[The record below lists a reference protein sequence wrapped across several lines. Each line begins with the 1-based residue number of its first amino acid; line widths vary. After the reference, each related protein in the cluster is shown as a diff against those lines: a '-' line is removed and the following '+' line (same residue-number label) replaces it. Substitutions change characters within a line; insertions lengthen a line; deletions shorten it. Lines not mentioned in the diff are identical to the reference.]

1 MDKSTDLFIYLAR
14 FCEMAAKDRVL
25 SALNFLTGE
34 GISYV
39 PSGVDEGAIQALIT
53 DDFNAPE
60 SGSESSDDASDHS
73 TDEGLPNYYKQTL

>member
-14 FCEMAAKDRVL
+14 FSEMAAKDRVL

-39 PSGVDEGAIQALIT
+39 PAGVDEGAIQALIT
-53 DDFNAPE
+53 DYFNEPE

-73 TDEGLPNYYKQTL
+73 TNEGLHKLV

>member
-1 MDKSTDLFIYLAR
+1 
-14 FCEMAAKDRVL
+14 MAAKDRVL

-39 PSGVDEGAIQALIT
+39 PTGVDEGAIQALIE
-53 DDFNAPE
+53 DYFNAPE

-73 TDEGLPNYYKQTL
+73 IDEGLH